1 MRGPPA
7 LVTCRLA
14 YGTVEMLSPCPF
26 SDILAPML
34 ELLIVLGSLV
44 LIGLTGLLTV
54 VVTPPLMVEF
64 GIWVLAAGLLMGI
77 PAGWWYHVMLYR
89 TLAARMPVP
98 PQWWRRPVDLH
109 PLLTLSEYRR
119 MRPWFVA
126 GAVGFILC
134 VIGGVAAIAGMLVLR
149 FSP

>member
-1 MRGPPA
+1 
-7 LVTCRLA
+7 
-14 YGTVEMLSPCPF
+14 
-26 SDILAPML
+26 ML
-34 ELLIVLGSLV
+34 ELLIVLGSLTV
-44 LIGLTGLLTV
+44 IGSVGLLTV

-77 PAGWWYHVMLYR
+77 PAGWWYHVILYR
-89 TLAARMPVP
+89 TLAARMSLPS
-98 PQWWRRPVDLH
+98 QWWRKPVDLH

-126 GAVGFILC
+126 GAVGFVLC

-149 FSP
+149 FFP